1 VCEAIWSALH
11 PTYLPEMN
19 REEWTK
25 VAEQFYSKWQF
36 PNCIGALDGK
46 HIKIRCPPQSGSFYF
61 NYKQY
66 FSIVLLASCDAQY
79 KFTWVDIGQYG
90 K

>member
-1 VCEAIWSALH
+1 VCEAIWNALH

-46 HIKIRCPPQSGSFYF
+46 HIKIRCPPKSGSFYF

>member
-1 VCEAIWSALH
+1 VCEAIWNALH
-11 PTYLPEMN
+11 PTYLSEMN

-25 VAEQFYSKWQF
+25 VAKQFYSKWQF

-79 KFTWVDIGQYG
+79 KFT
-90 K
+90 

>member
-1 VCEAIWSALH
+1 MSREKWAI
-11 PTYLPEMN
+11 
-19 REEWTK
+19 
-25 VAEQFYSKWQF
+25 VAEQFYSDWQF
-36 PNCIGALDGK
+36 PNCVGAIDGK
-46 HIKIRCPPQSGSFYF
+46 HIKIRCPPKSGSLFF